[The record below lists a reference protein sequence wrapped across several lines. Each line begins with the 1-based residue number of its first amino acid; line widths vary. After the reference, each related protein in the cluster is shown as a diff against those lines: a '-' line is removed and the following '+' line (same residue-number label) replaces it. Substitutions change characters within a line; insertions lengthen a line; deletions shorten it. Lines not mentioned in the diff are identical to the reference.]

1 MSAGLSIDRAAAWV
15 ADQRWYASKGRRPE
29 LEIRG
34 EWRLERGDGDVVVH
48 LVIDRAGSSP
58 VLYQVP
64 VTVRSA
70 PVAGLEG
77 ALIESD
83 GTRFVYDGP
92 RDPLFARALF
102 ELIADGGSS
111 DAEGALGGA
120 RAEGHRQPGAVI
132 GAFASSR
139 ILSGEQSN
147 TSIIVQT
154 TAEDGS
160 AGTPVIVKVF
170 RALHHGENPDVTVQ
184 SALNAAGSTLVP
196 PVIGNVTGEWDDR
209 GEPTGR
215 AFGHLAFAQEFLPG
229 VEDAWRVALEAVAGD
244 TDFTGPAR
252 ELGLATAQVH
262 STLAE
267 VMPTEDAT
275 PEVVQRMIATMRRR
289 LRIASSEV
297 PVIAEDADAID
308 AVFQAAEQASW
319 PRLQRIHGDYHLG
332 QVLAVPGRGW
342 VLLDFEGEPLR
353 PMHERLLPDI
363 ALRDV
368 AGMLRSFDYAA
379 GAHEQASPGDSR
391 AAWALASRR
400 AFLEGYTEE
409 AGDAVTAHRAVLDAF
424 ELDKAIYEAIYEA
437 RNRPEW
443 LSIPVTAV
451 QRLVGRS

>member
-70 PVAGLEG
+70 PVAGLED

-83 GTRFVYDGP
+83 GSRFVYDGP

-209 GEPTGR
+209 GEPSGR

-244 TDFTGPAR
+244 SDFTGPAR
-252 ELGLATAQVH
+252 ALGLATAQVH

-308 AVFQAAEQASW
+308 AVFQAAEQAPW

-332 QVLAVPGRGW
+332 QVLSVPGRGW

-379 GAHEQASPGDSR
+379 GAHEQASPGSSR

>member
-70 PVAGLEG
+70 PFAGLED

-111 DAEGALGGA
+111 DAEGVLGGA

-308 AVFQAAEQASW
+308 AVFQAAEQAPW

-391 AAWALASRR
+391 SAWALASRR

>member
-70 PVAGLEG
+70 PVAGLED

-308 AVFQAAEQASW
+308 AVFQAAEQAPW

-391 AAWALASRR
+391 SAWALASRR

>member
-70 PVAGLEG
+70 PVAGLED

-102 ELIADGGSS
+102 ELIADGGTS

-308 AVFQAAEQASW
+308 AVFQAAEQAPW

-391 AAWALASRR
+391 SAWALASRR

-409 AGDAVTAHRAVLDAF
+409 AGDAVTAHRAVLDAC

-451 QRLVGRS
+451 QRLVERS

>member
-34 EWRLERGDGDVVVH
+34 EWRLEHSDGDVVVH

-70 PVAGLEG
+70 PVAGLED

-83 GTRFVYDGP
+83 GSRFVYDGP

-111 DAEGALGGA
+111 DAEGAPGGA

-160 AGTPVIVKVF
+160 AGTPVIIKVF

-262 STLAE
+262 STLAA

-308 AVFQAAEQASW
+308 AVFQAAEQAPW

-391 AAWALASRR
+391 TAWALASRR

-437 RNRPEW
+437 RNRPAW

>member
-70 PVAGLEG
+70 PVAGLED

-83 GTRFVYDGP
+83 GSRFVYDGP

-160 AGTPVIVKVF
+160 ASTPVIVKVF

-308 AVFQAAEQASW
+308 AVFQAAEQAPW

-391 AAWALASRR
+391 SAWALASRR

>member
-70 PVAGLEG
+70 PVAGLED

-308 AVFQAAEQASW
+308 AVFQAAEQAPW

-391 AAWALASRR
+391 ATWALASRR

>member
-34 EWRLERGDGDVVVH
+34 EWRLERADGDVVVH

-70 PVAGLEG
+70 PVAGLED
-77 ALIESD
+77 ALIESV

-308 AVFQAAEQASW
+308 AVFQAAEQAPW

-409 AGDAVTAHRAVLDAF
+409 AGDAVTAHRDVLDAF